1 MSESKMPTTILAT
14 HTNEELYYRYSGLVA
29 ELMGKVSFT
38 EMMFM
43 HIMGRR
49 PSKGDVVILDAV
61 LVTLM
66 EHGLTPSAI
75 ATRLTY
81 H

>member
-1 MSESKMPTTILAT
+1 MSDAKEPTTRLAT
-14 HTNEELYYRYSGLVA
+14 HTNDELYYRDSGLVG

-66 EHGLTPSAI
+66 EHG
-75 ATRLTY
+75 
-81 H
+81 